1 MASFHAVRPSAWTA
15 AARSAA
21 RSNNVAYN
29 GPVRRTFNTPR
40 CFNASSKRSYSCE
53 NARISLPTAS
63 TRATPRGQAGAWIQ
77 ARPFS
82 STPCNYYK
90 TVEEAKSRY
99 RLGPFSMTSAVL
111 FFAVG
116 AGLIVYFRYEKE
128 RVQRQRIAEQTK
140 GVGRPKVGGDFSL
153 VDHNGNKFTSED
165 MKGKYALVYFGFTHC
180 PDICPEELD
189 KMAEM
194 IDEVK
199 KVAGNT
205 VRPIFIT
212 CDPARDTPA
221 VMKTYLRE
229 FHPDIIGLTGSYD
242 DIKNV
247 CKKYRV
253 YFSTPPDVKPG
264 QDYLVDHSIYFYLM
278 DPEGDFVEALGRNQP
293 APQAAKIIINHVGDW
308 RGKLDRD

>member
-1 MASFHAVRPSAWTA
+1 MAPSC
-15 AARSAA
+15 AARHSACSA
-21 RSNNVAYN
+21 PQFQS
-29 GPVRRTFNTPR
+29 
-40 CFNASSKRSYSCE
+40 ASK
-53 NARISLPTAS
+53 L
-63 TRATPRGQAGAWIQ
+63 Q

-82 STPCNYYK
+82 STPRNCYK

-99 RLGPFSMTSAVL
+99 RLGPFSLTSALL
-111 FFAVG
+111 FFGVG
-116 AGLIVYFRYEKE
+116 GGLILYFRYEKE

-140 GVGRPKVGGDFSL
+140 GVGRPKVGGEFSL
-153 VDHNGNKFTSED
+153 TDQYGNKFTNED

-205 VRPIFIT
+205 LRPVFIT

-221 VMKTYLRE
+221 VMKTYLKE
-229 FHPDIIGLTGSYD
+229 FHPDIIGLTGTYD
-242 DIKNV
+242 DIKGI
-247 CKKYRV
+247 CRKYRV
-253 YFSTPPDVKPG
+253 YFSTPSDVKPG

-278 DPEGDFVEALGRNQP
+278 DPEGDFVEALGRNEP
-293 APQAAKIIINHVGDW
+293 APRAAKIIINHIGDW
-308 RGKLDRD
+308 RGKLDRE

>member
-1 MASFHAVRPSAWTA
+1 MASSCVVRPSAWT
-15 AARSAA
+15 SAIRTA
-21 RSNNVAYN
+21 SRSNNVACA
-29 GPVRRTFNTPR
+29 GVRRAFTAPRRLNTAPKR
-40 CFNASSKRSYSCE
+40 PFSHRKSRSSPS
-53 NARISLPTAS
+53 AAS
-63 TRATPRGQAGAWIQ
+63 TNSAAHQQPGARVH

-82 STPCNYYK
+82 TTPRNCYK

-99 RLGPFSMTSAVL
+99 RVGPFSLTSAVL

-116 AGLIVYFRYEKE
+116 ASLIVYFRYEKD

-140 GVGRPKVGGDFSL
+140 GVGRPKVGGEFSL
-153 VDHNGNKFTSED
+153 VDQNGNTFTSED

-205 VRPIFIT
+205 LRPVFIT

-221 VMKTYLRE
+221 VMKTYLKE
-229 FHPDIIGLTGSYD
+229 FHPDIIGLTGTYD

-293 APQAAKIIINHVGDW
+293 APQAAKIIINHIGDW
-308 RGKLDRD
+308 RGRLDRN